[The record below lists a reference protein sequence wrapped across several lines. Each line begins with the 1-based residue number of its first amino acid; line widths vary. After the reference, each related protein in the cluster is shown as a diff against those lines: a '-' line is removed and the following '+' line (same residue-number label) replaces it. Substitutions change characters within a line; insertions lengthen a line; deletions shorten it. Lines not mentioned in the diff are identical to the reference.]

1 MLSRGKGTTMTNQSP
16 TDHETS
22 KPLVPWYKK
31 KAIVIPLGILLLII
45 LSNVARGSGTP
56 KADPAPSENTM
67 VTEDPTYEPDP
78 VVTEEPDPV
87 VTEDP
92 EPVGP
97 VETMSQSNAVSTA
110 EDYIQYSSFSRSGL
124 IDQLKYEGY
133 STSDATYAVDNIVVD
148 WNEQAAQTA
157 QDYLDSSSFSAS
169 GLYDQLIYEGFSSS
183 QANYGLDAVG
193 Y

>member
-1 MLSRGKGTTMTNQSP
+1 MTNQSP
-16 TDHETS
+16 TEQEAS
-22 KPLVPWYKK
+22 KPLVPWFKK

-45 LSNVARGSGTP
+45 LSNIARGSGTP

-67 VTEDPTYEPDP
+67 VTEDPTYEPEP

-124 IDQLKYEGY
+124 IDQLKYEGF
-133 STSDATYAVDNIVVD
+133 STADSTYAVDNITVD

-157 QDYLDSSSFSAS
+157 QEYLDTSSFSRD

>member
-1 MLSRGKGTTMTNQSP
+1 LTNELP
-16 TDHETS
+16 TEQNSSNTV
-22 KPLVPWYKK
+22 VPWFKK

-45 LSNVARGSGTP
+45 LSSLARGPGSE
-56 KADPAPSENTM
+56 KADTSTSDTSIA
-67 VTEDPTYEPDP
+67 TEDPTYEPEP
-78 VVTEEPDPV
+78 VATEEPEPV
-87 VTEDP
+87 ATEEPEPVATEEP

-110 EDYIQYSSFSRSGL
+110 EDYLDSSAFSRSGL
-124 IDQLKYEGY
+124 IDQLEYEGF
-133 STSDATYAVDNIVVD
+133 SNADSTYAVDNIFVD

-157 QDYLDSSSFSAS
+157 QDYLDSSSFSRD
-169 GLYDQLIYEGFSSS
+169 GLYDQLIYEGFSPS

>member
-1 MLSRGKGTTMTNQSP
+1 MLSRGKGTTLTNQSP

-22 KPLVPWYKK
+22 KPLVPWFKK

-45 LSNVARGSGTP
+45 LSNIARGSGTP

-67 VTEDPTYEPDP
+67 VTEDPTYEPEP

-124 IDQLKYEGY
+124 IDQLKYEGF
-133 STSDATYAVDNIVVD
+133 STADSTYAVDNITVD

-157 QDYLDSSSFSAS
+157 QEYLDTSSFSRD